1 MDFAHTFNRVVLAG
15 TLRRPRQH
23 RWRWLLG
30 LGLVLLVG
38 CARALAEPAS
48 PSVKQPIPVFAYY
61 YIWFDH
67 KSWDRAKSDFSVLGG
82 YSSDDQSI
90 MKEHIRLAKQAGID
104 GFIVSW
110 KSTST
115 LDRRLERLVEI
126 ADAENF
132 KLAIIYQGLDFERHP
147 LPAEKV
153 AADLDYFTTH
163 FASHKAFDAF
173 ARPLVI
179 WSGTW
184 EFSPEVIANVTR
196 PRREHLLILA
206 SEKNVEGFQHIADDV
221 DGNAYYWSSVN
232 PETFPKYQEKL
243 NTMGKV
249 IHDHGG
255 MWIAPAAV
263 GFDAQLIGGT
273 RIVDRK
279 DGQTLRLQMNAA
291 IQSAPD
297 AVGVI
302 SWNEF
307 SENSHIEPS
316 INYGDQALK
325 VIADIQGAGVALGGD
340 FDSSTPGETQVR
352 PFTLIVLGG
361 MIALIAGCIIMLLRR
376 GRNR

>member
-1 MDFAHTFNRVVLAG
+1 
-15 TLRRPRQH
+15 
-23 RWRWLLG
+23 
-30 LGLVLLVG
+30 
-38 CARALAEPAS
+38 
-48 PSVKQPIPVFAYY
+48 
-61 YIWFDH
+61 
-67 KSWDRAKSDFSVLGG
+67 VLGS

-90 MKEHIRLAKQAGID
+90 MKEHIRLAKEAGID

-147 LPAEKV
+147 LPVDKV
-153 AADLDYFTTH
+153 ATDLDYFTTH

-179 WSGTW
+179 WSGSW
-184 EFSPEVIANVTR
+184 EFSPEAIAKVTR
-196 PRREHLLILA
+196 LRREHLLLLA

-255 MWIAPAAV
+255 IWIAPAAV
-263 GFDAQLIGGT
+263 GFDAHLLGGT
-273 RIVDRK
+273 RTVDRK

-325 VIADIQGAGVALGGD
+325 VIADIQGAGAASGD
-340 FDSSTPGETQVR
+340 DVDSGTPGETQVR

-361 MIALIAGCIIMLLRR
+361 TIGLIAGCIIMILRR